1 MIVPEE
7 NIKYVFNVQLM
18 KPGDIL
24 LMNTYESQRRLM
36 PGCKYDHVAIYL
48 GDAFLVEADGM
59 GVVMNHVYSYAF
71 REVEDGCVL
80 RLKNGSVR
88 MIEELLFWV
97 RGRMAMEFGTQQA
110 RLVYKLKETEE
121 QEHSNRT
128 FCSRL
133 VAQAYHQRGVDVVQ
147 NPDYCSPDDFL
158 SSEYLEKVEPSLRSF
173 TKEMSVTV
181 MNAQKERACS
191 DWNASLAELFQEFRH
206 FYGDDIQTIDQ
217 FLMSAIHHTNM
228 DSEAV
233 LLLKKQRYMIPPTE
247 LTKNIWPWFSDDET
261 FFNHFPI
268 TRDALF
274 FLCNQFLHFDK
285 TYLPIF
291 MENAMNVSVI
301 SKINKD
307 SQVVKVMA
315 RHLNKVYDEAVAIR
329 KRLEYLYI
337 ETYKRDENGFVDFC
351 KKYGFY
357 KHFEYTESVLEI
369 SRLLRA
375 MVEYGPA
382 DIGDYLKD

>member
-88 MIEELLFWV
+88 IIEELLFWV
-97 RGRMAMEFGTQQA
+97 RGRMAMGFGTQQA

-133 VAQAYHQRGVDVVQ
+133 VAQAYHQIGIDVVQ

-158 SSEYLEKVEPSLRSF
+158 SSEYLEKVEPSLLSF

-191 DWNASLAELFQEFRH
+191 DWNTSLAELFQEFRH

-228 DSEAV
+228 DSEAI

-261 FFNHFPI
+261 FFNHFHI

-274 FLCNQFLHFDK
+274 FLYNQFLHFDK

-337 ETYKRDENGFVDFC
+337 ENYKRDENGFVDFC

-357 KHFEYTESVLEI
+357 KHFEYTEGVLDI

-375 MVEYGPA
+375 MVEYGHA